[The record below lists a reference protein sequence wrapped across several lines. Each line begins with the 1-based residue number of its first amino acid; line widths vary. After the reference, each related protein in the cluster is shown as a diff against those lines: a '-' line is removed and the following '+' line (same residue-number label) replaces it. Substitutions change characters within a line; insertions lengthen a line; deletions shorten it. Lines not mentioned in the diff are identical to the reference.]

1 MFVEYFSILEIV
13 FIISNLFQLINHQIL
28 TDIIDRI
35 TKIIIAFTNFKNH
48 FVTKEI
54 TLVML

>member
-28 TDIIDRI
+28 TDIIDRYN
-35 TKIIIAFTNFKNH
+35 KDH
-48 FVTKEI
+48 YCVY
-54 TLVML
+54 